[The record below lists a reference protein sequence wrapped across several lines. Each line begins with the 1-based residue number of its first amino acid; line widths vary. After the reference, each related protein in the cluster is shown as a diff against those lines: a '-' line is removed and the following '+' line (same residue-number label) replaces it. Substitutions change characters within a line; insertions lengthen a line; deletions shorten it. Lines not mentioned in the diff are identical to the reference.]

1 MIATISLSSFS
12 IFKNKIKKQYR
23 KCSCGKEASVG
34 IDCNGVEFLQYC
46 CDGTIDIYKIKEG
59 NGNET
64 RRSNRVYVEREHEKL
79 QRYSMGTT

>member
-46 CDGTIDIYKIKEG
+46 CDGTIDIYELKGCINLPKKIK
-59 NGNET
+59 
-64 RRSNRVYVEREHEKL
+64 
-79 QRYSMGTT
+79 